1 MGQFRLPSGL
11 IFILAVLAVLALA
24 APAFTGGAEGLG
36 TGAVVAA
43 PGDDGDTKAGTG
55 EDEPEDEPEDTPED
69 DGVDSDGDG
78 VNDTEDDFPD
88 DANETHDNDGDGIG
102 DNADPDDDNDGIS
115 DEDDTDTVYIYGDS
129 SQDSGNGSAEEP
141 DSDGDGTPDDPEE
154 DKTSLPLDG
163 EEMNGGGYEP
173 PSTGGDAGDGSDG
186 EPSSAFDGD
195 DDGIG
200 DSGERD
206 QGTDGADGSDG
217 SGAWSEAGDK
227 ASEDEDS
234 SSFMLVAIIILVA
247 VIVLVVGVGGYTK
260 YKDMELEGGL
270 RLDMYEYIKHNP
282 GEHLSSIMAEFDISP
297 STAQHHLHI
306 LEQRDQV
313 VAYKEQKF
321 KRFYINGDAHS
332 AQMPDI
338 PYKSTIATLKNPT
351 AHKIVTHLVSNP
363 GASQKDVAT
372 ALGLSASTVNW
383 HVKKLE
389 GTGLVIKTRAGKQV
403 VYTLKDQDVARN
415 ALAIAASEGGAA

>member
-1 MGQFRLPSGL
+1 MGQFRLPTCVT
-11 IFILAVLAVLALA
+11 FILAVLAILALA
-24 APAFTGGAEGLG
+24 APALSGEVEGIG
-36 TGAVVAA
+36 TGAVISTSE
-43 PGDDGDTKAGTG
+43 DDGDTKAGTG
-55 EDEPEDEPEDTPED
+55 EDEVEEEPAD

-102 DNADPDDDNDGIS
+102 DNEDPDDDNDDIPD
-115 DEDDTDTVYIYGDS
+115 DEDPETLYIYSDS
-129 SQDSGNGSAEEP
+129 SQDSGNGSAEDP
-141 DSDGDGTPDDPEE
+141 DTDGDGAPDDSE
-154 DKTSLPLDG
+154 DVDKEGYPGGLDG
-163 EEMNGGGYEP
+163 EEVNGDDVTP
-173 PSTGGDAGDGSDG
+173 PSVDGAD
-186 EPSSAFDGD
+186 
-195 DDGIG
+195 
-200 DSGERD
+200 
-206 QGTDGADGSDG
+206 GTDGADGDYSPAYDEDDDGIVDEDERDNADTTDGGDG
-217 SGAWSEAGDK
+217 SGAWSEGADK
-227 ASEDEDS
+227 ASEDEAGIS
-234 SSFMLVAIIILVA
+234 TFMLVALIALVA
-247 VIVLVVGVGGYTK
+247 VILIVLGVGGYTK
-260 YKDMELEGGL
+260 YKDMEIEGGL

-282 GEHLSSIMAEFDISP
+282 GEHLSSIMVEFDISP

-306 LEQRDQV
+306 LEQRDQI

-338 PYKSTIATLKNPT
+338 PYKSTIAALKNPT

-363 GASQKDVAT
+363 GASQKEVAT

-389 GTGLVIKTRAGKQV
+389 ETGLVIKTRAGKQV
-403 VYTLKDQDVARN
+403 MYTLKDQDVARN